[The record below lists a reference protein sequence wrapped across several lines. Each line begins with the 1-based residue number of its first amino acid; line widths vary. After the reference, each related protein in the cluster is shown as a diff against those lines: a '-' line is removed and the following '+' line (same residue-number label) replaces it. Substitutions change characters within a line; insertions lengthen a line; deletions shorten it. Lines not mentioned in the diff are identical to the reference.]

1 MSVNQ
6 RWGRRRTPVSERELM
21 CAGNKHGH
29 RGLRYRFH
37 RVGLGHGRHRGAR
50 RRLRHRPVLHYA
62 RAPVTCPHGEE
73 RSTCPTCAGT
83 LSSPGTDE
91 EFANTLLR
99 DSSPDQTVRE
109 TAEPTTSAGG
119 RIGRFVI
126 VDTIGQ
132 GGMGVVYSAYDPALD
147 RRVAIKLLRQGGG
160 GSQDSGGTARLAREA
175 QAMARLS
182 HPNVVPVYDVG
193 RFGDSLFVAMEF
205 VDGVTLH
212 EWLKQSPR
220 SWRDVVA
227 VFLAAGRG
235 LDAAHRAGIVHRDFK
250 PANVLVGADGRT
262 RVTDFGLA
270 RSVHGEL
277 PPESASPQTPAIS
290 LDTPLTMRGSVMG
303 TPGYMAP
310 EQYLGQQTSPAT
322 DQFAFCVSLYEALY
336 GARPFKGTDLATLQ
350 RLTQSGEVPPPPK
363 GSTVPAWLF
372 PIIAKGLTS
381 DPLRRH
387 PSMRALLS
395 LLERDPSAQRR
406 RWALAGG
413 AALLTLGVAAG
424 LWSWPRVRAS
434 SCHRD
439 TERLATVW
447 NDEARQNAERAFK
460 ATGQPFAATAWDFT
474 RATLDTFTAAWVAER
489 HAACDETLRLR
500 ERTEAQLE
508 LRLRCLDG
516 RRVELQTLSTRFQAA
531 DAELVA
537 QAATAVARLSP
548 VAQCGNLASL
558 EARAQLPIETRR
570 AVEAVDRQ
578 LAEARMLIAL
588 AAWSDARARL
598 LPAIEEARRS
608 NDAQTLA
615 LALLELAA
623 LERDEDHFQP
633 SRAALDEALRLS
645 LSVRDDRTA
654 LHAIALLAS
663 VVGWRLERPAEALTL
678 VNVGRGLVP
687 RVGDPLLEALLH
699 EGEADAHWQ
708 RGARTEALAAYR
720 LALPLFEREEGPAGL
735 DVARVLS
742 SIGWVLM
749 EEGHFSEA
757 RAAYEQSRR
766 SREALL
772 GADHPALAPTW
783 NELGNLAEFLGDLP
797 AAASAMRRGAEMR
810 AKRRGAITEETRRA
824 QLNLVRV
831 LTAQG
836 LLDEAAA
843 LLADIE
849 SALTDRDLR
858 STHLGVVEARS
869 RLLLAQGRA
878 PEAEAAAR
886 RGLAEVK
893 QLLGEEHPSTL
904 AMALELHRALVA
916 QQRAGEGLDLAL
928 HVLAIEERRHRIDSP
943 DFVRFLNA
951 VVESRLALGSNEA
964 LATSERAAT
973 TVSNIEGN
981 AMLKAQTHLLLA
993 KARWKAAQQEEAL
1006 AAAQAAAGFAAQRG
1020 AEAVRADV
1028 AAWLAAHTR

>member
-1 MSVNQ
+1 M
-6 RWGRRRTPVSERELM
+6 
-21 CAGNKHGH
+21 
-29 RGLRYRFH
+29 
-37 RVGLGHGRHRGAR
+37 
-50 RRLRHRPVLHYA
+50 
-62 RAPVTCPHGEE
+62 TCPHGQE
-73 RSTCPTCAGT
+73 RSTCPSCAGT

-91 EFANTLLR
+91 EFANTVLR
-99 DSSPDQTVRE
+99 DSSADQTLQKE
-109 TAEPTTSAGG
+109 AEPTISTGG

-126 VDTIGQ
+126 IDTIGQ

-147 RRVAIKLLRQGGG
+147 RRVAIKLLRRGPG

-193 RFGDSLFVAMEF
+193 RRGDSLFVAMEF

-212 EWLKQSPR
+212 EWLKQR
-220 SWRDVVA
+220 SRTWRDVLA

-235 LDAAHRAGIVHRDFK
+235 LDAAHGAGIVHRDFK
-250 PANVLVGADGRT
+250 PANVLVGADGRA

-270 RSVHGEL
+270 RSVHAE
-277 PPESASPQTPAIS
+277 PPEPASPQTPAIS
-290 LDTPLTMRGSVMG
+290 LESPLTMRGSVMG

-310 EQYLGQQTSPAT
+310 EQYLDQQTSPAT
-322 DQFAFCVSLYEALY
+322 DQYAFCVSLYEALY
-336 GARPFKGTDLATLQ
+336 GARPFKGSDLSTLQ
-350 RLTQSGEVPPPPK
+350 RLTQAGDVPPPPK
-363 GSTVPAWLF
+363 SSAAPSWLF
-372 PIIAKGLTS
+372 PIIARGLAT
-381 DPLRRH
+381 DPLKRH
-387 PSMRALLS
+387 ASMRALLS

-406 RWALAGG
+406 RLALAGG
-413 AALLTLGVAAG
+413 AALVTLGLAAG

-460 ATGQPFAATAWDFT
+460 ATGQPFASTAWDFT

-489 HAACDETLRLR
+489 HAACDDTLRLR

-516 RRVELQTLSTRFQAA
+516 RRVELQTLSTRFQTA

-548 VAQCGNLASL
+548 VARCGNLTSL
-558 EARAQLPIETRR
+558 EARAQLSAETRR
-570 AVEAVDRQ
+570 AMEAVDRQ

-615 LALLELAA
+615 LALLELAV
-623 LERDEDHFQP
+623 LERDEDRFQP

-645 LSVRDDRTA
+645 LSVEDDRTA

-663 VVGWRLERPAEALTL
+663 VVGWRLELPAEALAL

-687 RVGDPLLEALLH
+687 RVSDPLLEALLH
-699 EGEADAHWQ
+699 EGEADALWQ
-708 RGARTEALAAYR
+708 RGSRHEALAAYR
-720 LALPLFEREEGPAGL
+720 LALGLFEREEGTAGL
-735 DVARVLS
+735 DVARVHS

-749 EEGHFSEA
+749 EEGHFSQA

-797 AAASAMRRGAEMR
+797 AAASAMRRGCELR
-810 AKRRGAITEETRRA
+810 TRKRGATTEETRRA

-843 LLADIE
+843 LLENLE
-849 SALTDRDLR
+849 SGLTDHDLR
-858 STHLGVVEARS
+858 STHLLVVEARS
-869 RLLLAQGRA
+869 RLLLAQGHA
-878 PEAEAAAR
+878 QEAEAMAR
-886 RGLAEVK
+886 RGLAESK
-893 QLLGEEHPSTL
+893 LLKGDDHPATM
-904 AMALELHRALVA
+904 AMGYQLHRALLA
-916 QQRAGEGLDLAL
+916 QARAGEALDLSL
-928 HVLAIEERRHRIDSP
+928 HWVAAQEARHRVDSP
-943 DFVRFLNA
+943 DFVNALNA
-951 VVESRLALGSNEA
+951 VVQSRLAAGSTEA
-964 LATSERAAT
+964 VATSERAAAA
-973 TVSNIEGN
+973 VLAIEGN
-981 AMLKAQTHLLLA
+981 AKLKAETHLLLA
-993 KARWKAAQQEEAL
+993 KARWSATQQKEAL
-1006 AAAQAAAGFAAQRG
+1006 DAAQAAAGFAAQCG
-1020 AEAVRADV
+1020 SEPVRADV
-1028 AAWLAAHTR
+1028 AAWLVTHAR